1 MDVYAYCQAI
11 ATVKDSSQAAEMY
24 RFSLFKPIFQINI
37 SS

>member
-1 MDVYAYCQAI
+1 MNVYAYLKVI

-24 RFSLFKPIFQINI
+24 RLSLFKPIFRINI